1 MASATAPVSDT
12 AMEAPVDSSAA
23 SAKSTEPGVPANEST
38 SSAPTQAEQERAV
51 GITDYTSPDAPG
63 FSCVVKHRY
72 TDFVVNEI
80 LPNGEVLHLTEIAK
94 PGKQKQKQEPQPK
107 QHGQGEGIGDE
118 AVSGAR
124 LEESASNG
132 AQLNGHAGVKRSAD
146 EAETTDD
153 NIAKKSKLS
162 TADVEVAPVKTAPA
176 EAAATAPDTARTQA
190 AVPAISEAHNTTL
203 ISIFGPTTT
212 RSIID
217 LHAQIHSHPHR
228 KPRDQPIVQS
238 EVIPEKSKRTE
249 AHSAIREIFLS
260 KLETL
265 TLQEVP
271 GAISIRAAP
280 PQRAGGRTDVPTRS
294 RGGKNHKGPTSWT
307 ELGGEYLHF
316 TLHKEN
322 KDTMEVLHFI
332 ASQLKL
338 NIRNVGFAG
347 TKDRRGV
354 TVQRVSMYRVRK
366 EQLLP
371 ITRMARNWHIGDL
384 THSNRGLELGE
395 LRGNEFHL
403 TLRDC
408 HLASSPSQA
417 LSDRLTAVRSAVESA
432 AAKFRE
438 KGFVNYYG
446 LQRFGTFSTG
456 THAVGRLILQ
466 NNLEGAVDAILSYQD
481 HLLPSA
487 QAANPGHNIPQDDI
501 DRAGAIEYWRKT
513 GDSREACRRLP
524 RRFQAENSIIAFLGA
539 KGNGKGS
546 AQTKDWQG
554 ALMSIQRGLRLMY
567 VHAYQS
573 LIWNLVAGRRLR
585 LFGGR
590 VVEGDLVVVGEK
602 EKATGTVQET
612 ETEKIDQDGE
622 VIIKPLNEDGI
633 SLAEERFVRARP
645 LSKAEAES
653 GRYDVFDLV
662 LPQPGWDV
670 VYPANEI
677 GEFYK
682 EVMASEIGGGLDPHD
697 MRRTFKDASLSGSY
711 RKIMARPGGLEVEVK
726 TYGVEGEQLVEM
738 DVERVVRLEM
748 EGEEKVEVEGKA
760 KEVKEGDKIAVV
772 LKMQLGS
779 SQYATM
785 ALRELTKG
793 GAVAYKPEYS
803 TVR

>member
-1 MASATAPVSDT
+1 MASTTAPVGDT
-12 AMEAPVDSSAA
+12 ATQEVPVDTSVAPA
-23 SAKSTEPGVPANEST
+23 SAENAKLSVPVNEPS
-38 SSAPTQAEQERAV
+38 SSAPTQEEQEHA
-51 GITDYTSPDAPG
+51 
-63 FSCVVKHRY
+63 HRY
-72 TDFVVNEI
+72 TDFLVNEI
-80 LPNGEVLHLTEIAK
+80 IPTGEVLHLTEIAK
-94 PGKQKQKQEPQPK
+94 PGRQKQKQEPQSK
-107 QHGQGEGIGDE
+107 ENERNGKADAESVE
-118 AVSGAR
+118 VAKT
-124 LEESASNG
+124 EETASNG
-132 AQLNGHAGVKRSAD
+132 GQANGHAGVKRSAD
-146 EAETTDD
+146 EVETTDD
-153 NIAKKSKLS
+153 NIAKKSKLQS
-162 TADVEVAPVKTAPA
+162 ANVEAAPA
-176 EAAATAPDTARTQA
+176 ETAPSEAAAPAPNATPTEAT
-190 AVPAISEAHNTTL
+190 VPAISEAHNSTL
-203 ISIFGPTTT
+203 VSIFGPETTK
-212 RSIID
+212 SIID
-217 LHAQIHSHPHR
+217 LHAQICSHPHR
-228 KPRDQPIVQS
+228 KPRDQPMVQS

-265 TLQEVP
+265 TLQEIP

-280 PQRAGGRTDVPTRS
+280 PQRGGGRTDVPSKS

-316 TLHKEN
+316 TLYKEN

-338 NIRNVGFAG
+338 NIRNVQFAG

-371 ITRMARNWHIGDL
+371 ITRMARNWHIGDF
-384 THSNRGLELGE
+384 TYSARGLELGE

-408 HLASSPSQA
+408 KLSSSPSQPISKRLPA
-417 LSDRLTAVRSAVESA
+417 LRSAVETA
-432 AAKFRE
+432 APNFRD

-466 NNLEGAVDAILSYQD
+466 NNLEGAVNAILSYQE

-487 QAANPGHNIPQDDI
+487 QAATPGHNIPQDDI

-539 KGNGKGS
+539 KGNGRGN
-546 AQTKDWQG
+546 AQARDWQG

-573 LIWNLVAGRRLR
+573 LIWNLVAGRRLK

-602 EKATGTVQET
+602 EKEIGIAQEA
-612 ETEKIDQDGE
+612 EGEKIDQDGE
-622 VIIKPLNEDGI
+622 VVVKPLNEDGVG
-633 SLAEERFVRARP
+633 LAEERFVRARP
-645 LSKAEAES
+645 LSTDEAES

-677 GEFYK
+677 GEYYK

-726 TYGVEGEQLVEM
+726 TYGVDGEQLVET
-738 DVERVVRLEM
+738 DVERVMRLEKGS
-748 EGEEKVEVEGKA
+748 EDVNGGVEVREPG
-760 KEVKEGDKIAVV
+760 EGDKIAVV